1 MIFESLTLNNF
12 GIYRGEHSVDLR
24 VTDNK
29 PIILFG
35 ALNGGGKT
43 TFLDAIQLVLYGK
56 HAKCSN
62 RPGKTYGKFL
72 ASCKNHEALD
82 MEGSSISLAFTHHT
96 DNKERHFRI
105 ERRWAVRHG
114 DAKDHVSVF
123 CDKEL
128 DRHLSHHWDDFVS
141 EFIPLSLS
149 ELFFFDGEKIEDLAQ
164 PQRSADMIRTGIE
177 SLLGLDLLSQLQIDL
192 TQLDKKRKASNVDD
206 GIKEKVAVCEQDLGK
221 LTAELNM
228 LKKSIADIEHNISD
242 ANIAVNRARDA
253 VRNTG
258 ANLIEKRDE
267 IKFELGA
274 VESKLKANRAEQ
286 VKLAAG
292 ARPFGLIK
300 NLIEQTKAQIELETR
315 AKRAQALQAEIADY
329 NEALLS
335 ALADAPASAI
345 EAAQTAMQTKQKE
358 LDELGNVECY
368 LNTDI
373 SIFNGLDERIAQ
385 EEAQHQKLVSEKE
398 ALLKQQSNLERQLE
412 TIPNYESVQHLLKDL
427 ADREAALTVLDSD
440 LQRNKLLQ
448 EQLENRKVATD
459 QRYNNLLTQQNKEN
473 FEQKRTIRV
482 SEHISNI
489 KSTLRGFGE
498 QLIAENIEHLQT
510 LVKQKFDILG
520 RKEQLI
526 SRLEIS
532 PHNFAITLFGANG
545 KPIEPG
551 RLSAGERQLL
561 SVAILWGLAEAS
573 GKELPTV
580 IDTPLGRL
588 DGKHRTKLIEN
599 YFPYAGKQVLL
610 LSTDEE
616 IVGKYYQALKPR
628 VNSEYLIE
636 FKHVESSSTIS
647 QGYF

>member
-1 MIFESLTLNNF
+1 MIFESLTLKNF

-24 VTDNK
+24 VTESK
-29 PIILFG
+29 PVILFG

-43 TFLDAIQLVLYGK
+43 NFLDAIQLVLYGK

-62 RPGKTYGKFL
+62 RPGKAYSKFL
-72 ASCKNHEALD
+72 ASCKNHEAPD
-82 MEGSSISLAFTHHT
+82 VEDSGISLSFTHRT

-105 ERRWAVRHG
+105 ERRWKVHNDEG
-114 DAKDHVSVF
+114 KDHISVF
-123 CDKEL
+123 CDKVL
-128 DRHLSHHWDDFVS
+128 DQHLSDHWDDFVS

-177 SLLGLDLLSQLQIDL
+177 SLLGLDVLSQLQIDL
-192 TQLDKKRKASNVDD
+192 TQLDKKRKAGNVD
-206 GIKEKVAVCEQDLGK
+206 GSVKEKVAACEQELGK
-221 LTAELNM
+221 INAELNIV
-228 LKKSIADIEHNISD
+228 KKNIADIEHNLSD
-242 ANIAVNRARDA
+242 ANISVNRAREA
-253 VRNTG
+253 VRNAG
-258 ANLIEKRDE
+258 AHLIEKRDE

-292 ARPFGLIK
+292 ARPLGLIK
-300 NLIEQTKAQIELETR
+300 DLIEQTKVQIKLETR
-315 AKRAQALQAEIADY
+315 AKRAQALQAEITSY
-329 NEALLS
+329 NNSLLT
-335 ALADAPASAI
+335 ALANAPATAI
-345 EAAQTAMQTKQKE
+345 EAAKAAMQAKQKE

-373 SIFNGLDERIAQ
+373 SIFNGLDERIEQ
-385 EEAQHQKLVSEKE
+385 EEAQYQKLVTEKE
-398 ALLKQQSNLERQLE
+398 ALLKQQSNLEKQLE
-412 TIPNYESVQHLLKDL
+412 TIPNYESVQHILKDL
-427 ADREAALTVLDSD
+427 ADKEAALTILDSE
-440 LQRNKLLQ
+440 LQRYKLLQ
-448 EQLENRKVATD
+448 EQLQYRKLATD
-459 QRYNNLLTQQNKEN
+459 QRYNNLLTQQNKDS
-473 FEQKRTIRV
+473 FEEKRTIRV

-498 QLIAENIEHLQT
+498 QLVAENIEHLQT

-532 PHNFAITLFGANG
+532 PHNFAITLFGTNG
-545 KPIEPG
+545 NPIESG

-580 IDTPLGRL
+580 IDTPMGRL

-599 YFPYAGKQVLL
+599 YFPFAGKQVLL

-628 VNSEYLIE
+628 VNSEYLID
-636 FKHVESSSTIS
+636 FKHVERSSTIS
-647 QGYF
+647 EGYF